1 MLQIVPA
8 LERCT
13 GRSHLHSALG
23 RRHPQRGK
31 AQPTGGAIP
40 VIVDRFP
47 VIKSLAESKGSGGD
61 HRLVGDKQEAGH
73 KFDSHFAF
81 EPQGLTVDLVLCLV
95 GKIGAGEELILTVH
109 TQIAE

>member
-47 VIKSLAESKGSGGD
+47 VIKSPGGSKGSGGD
-61 HRLVGDKQEAGH
+61 HRLVGDKQEGGH

-81 EPQGLTVDLVLCLV
+81 EPQGLTVDLALCLV